1 MLKGLSVN
9 TKSFIG
15 IFWYI
20 TSNFYIKIPLK
31 LIFYTSL
38 TAFPKNYLTNY
49 NSVSLYF
56 FNKVI

>member
-15 IFWYI
+15 IFGI
-20 TSNFYIKIPLK
+20 QLVIYIKIPLK